1 MKKPFRYHIPDD
13 IQPPPEVLAQSQHS
27 LGGLSR
33 EIAVQQHDG
42 IPQRA
47 IVVSLMMSAIKLAAV
62 TECYPPTMMRHM
74 FEAIM
79 ERYSED
85 DDEDGT

>member
-1 MKKPFRYHIPDD
+1 MRKPFRYNIPDD
-13 IQPPPEVLAQSQHS
+13 VQPPPEVLAQSQQS

-62 TECYPPTMMRHM
+62 TECFPPNIMRHM

-85 DDEDGT
+85 NEDGT